1 MSRDKK
7 IKIKSMFIFIF
18 FVLSGIGIITKLYH
32 LQIKDHERFDE
43 RALNQ
48 YEGKVYKYA
57 NRGNIFDRNMRP
69 LAVNVKVKSVYAHP
83 DKIQNHMRTAG
94 TVSSI
99 LDLPKIEIR
108 KKLKQK
114 LPFVY
119 IKRKINPDEYNKL
132 KNKNL
137 SGIHFSTEYKRF
149 YPKMELASKTI
160 GFAGMDNQGLSGIEY
175 YFDDYLS
182 NGGKWVRFKKDRRG
196 RSVDLVGNETDY
208 LPEGSNIVLT
218 IDEVLQYHAFKA
230 VQKKVIE
237 TKAKRGIAIVMEP
250 NTGEVLAMA
259 EYPSFN
265 ANLSKRYTLQQRKNR
280 AVSDAFEPGST
291 FKLILASA
299 ALEEKIAQPKDIFF
313 CEDGVFDI
321 GGIVIHEANRKKYRW
336 LTLTEI
342 ITKSS
347 NIGSVK
353 IARHLGESKFYEYI
367 KKFGFG
373 EITGINLPGEATGI
387 TRDLSQWKKVSL
399 GSISIGHEIS
409 TTPLQLVT
417 AVSAIANGGYL
428 MKPTI
433 VKQAVHEGK
442 IIKSF
447 SPEIVRE
454 VLSQKTVQ
462 AMKEIL
468 TQAVNYG
475 TGKKASIP
483 GYLVGGK
490 TGTAQKI
497 DPDTKKYSANNYVAS
512 FVGFVPVE
520 NPKLTILVMIDEPRG
535 IHWGG
540 IVAAP
545 VFREIAKK
553 ALRHLNVP
561 SEMNRIYTLPTKSN
575 KSNKSNKGNKSNHS
589 ILNAG
594 LMTNF
599 FHDNINLNI
608 RKNVD
613 KFLSRV
619 ITGLKNHY
627 WEKDKNA

>member
-1 MSRDKK
+1 LNRDKK
-7 IKIKSMFIFIF
+7 IKIKIIFIFIF
-18 FVLSGIGIITKLYH
+18 FVFSGIGIITKLYH
-32 LQIKDHERFDE
+32 LQIKGQGRFNE

-48 YEGKVYKYA
+48 YKGKVYKYT

-83 DKIQNHMRTAG
+83 DKIQNHLRTAR
-94 TVSSI
+94 TVSSV
-99 LDLPKIEIR
+99 LDLPKKEIR
-108 KKLKQK
+108 KKLKKK

-137 SGIHFSTEYKRF
+137 SGIYFSTEYKRF
-149 YPKMELASKTI
+149 YPKMELASRTI

-182 NGGKWVRFKKDRRG
+182 HGGKWVRFQKDRRG
-196 RSVDLVGNETDY
+196 RNVDLVGNETDHV
-208 LPEGSNIVLT
+208 PEGRNVVLT

-230 VQKKVIE
+230 VKEKVIQK
-237 TKAKRGIAIVMEP
+237 KAKRGIAIIMEP

-280 AVSDAFEPGST
+280 AVSDTFEPGST
-291 FKLILASA
+291 FKIILASA
-299 ALEEKIAQPKDIFF
+299 ALEEKVALPKDIFF
-313 CEDGVFDI
+313 CEEGVFDI
-321 GGIVIHEANRKKYRW
+321 GGILIHEANRKKYRW

-347 NIGSVK
+347 NIGAVK
-353 IARHLGESKFYEYI
+353 IARRLGESKFYEYI

-387 TRDLSQWKKVSL
+387 VRDPSQWTKVSI
-399 GSISIGHEIS
+399 GSMSIGQEVS
-409 TTPLQLVT
+409 STPLQLVS

-428 MKPTI
+428 IKPTI

-447 SPEIVRE
+447 SPEIVRK
-454 VLSQKTVQ
+454 VLSPETVKI
-462 AMKEIL
+462 MKEIL
-468 TQAVNYG
+468 TRAVIYG
-475 TGKKASIP
+475 TGKNAAIP
-483 GYLVGGK
+483 GYSVGGK

-497 DPDTKKYSANNYVAS
+497 DPDTKRYSANNYVAS

-535 IHWGG
+535 IYWGG
-540 IVAAP
+540 SVAAP

-561 SEMNRIYTLPTKSN
+561 SGMNRTFTLSTKSD
-575 KSNKSNKGNKSNHS
+575 KSNQGR
-589 ILNAG
+589 LNAG
-594 LMTNF
+594 LEINSVQS
-599 FHDNINLNI
+599 NINLKI
-608 RKNVD
+608 RKSID
-613 KFLSRV
+613 EFLGRV
-619 ITGLKNHY
+619 IAGLKNHY

>member
-1 MSRDKK
+1 MRRDKK
-7 IKIKSMFIFIF
+7 IKIKIIFIFIF
-18 FVLSGIGIITKLYH
+18 FVFSGIGIIAKLYH

-48 YEGKVYKYA
+48 YTGKVYKYS

-69 LAVNVKVKSVYAHP
+69 LAVNVEVKSVYAHP
-83 DKIQNHMRTAG
+83 DKIQNRVRTAG

-99 LDLPKIEIR
+99 LDLPIKEVR

-119 IKRKINPDEYNKL
+119 IKRKVNPDEYIKL

-149 YPKMELASKTI
+149 YPKMELASRTI

-182 NGGKWVRFKKDRRG
+182 HGGKWVRFQKDRRG
-196 RSVDLVGNETDY
+196 RSVDLVGNETEY
-208 LPEGSNIVLT
+208 LPKGSNIVLT

-237 TKAKRGIAIVMEP
+237 TKAKRGIAIIMEP
-250 NTGEVLAMA
+250 DTGEVLAMA

-265 ANLSKRYTLQQRKNR
+265 ANLFKRYTLQQRKNR
-280 AVSDAFEPGST
+280 AVADTFEPGST

-321 GGIVIHEANRKKYRW
+321 GGILIHEANRKKYRW

-347 NIGSVK
+347 NIGAVK
-353 IARHLGESKFYEYI
+353 IAQRLGESKFYEYI

-373 EITGINLPGEATGI
+373 EMTGVSLPGEAAGI
-387 TRDLSQWKKVSL
+387 VRDPSQWTKVSI
-399 GSISIGHEIS
+399 GSMSIGQEIS

-417 AVSAIANGGYL
+417 AFSVIANGGHL

-442 IIKSF
+442 IIKRF
-447 SPEIVRE
+447 SPKIVRK
-454 VLSQKTVQ
+454 VLSPETVQ
-462 AMKEIL
+462 TMKKIL
-468 TQAVNYG
+468 AQAVNHG
-475 TGKKASIP
+475 TGKNASVP

-497 DPDTKKYSANNYVAS
+497 DPYTKKYSDDNYVAS
-512 FVGFVPVE
+512 FVGFVPVK
-520 NPKLTILVMIDEPRG
+520 NPKMTILVMIDEPRG
-535 IHWGG
+535 VHWGG
-540 IVAAP
+540 SVAAP

-561 SEMNRIYTLPTKSN
+561 SRRNRIYSLSTKSD
-575 KSNKSNKGNKSNHS
+575 KSNHS
-589 ILNAG
+589 RLNAG
-594 LMTNF
+594 LDINSL
-599 FHDNINLNI
+599 HNNINFKI
-608 RKNVD
+608 RENVD
-613 KFLSRV
+613 KFFGRV
-619 ITGLKNHY
+619 IARFKNHY
-627 WEKDKNA
+627 WENDKNV